1 MCGKFIHE
9 EGYPTVTAT
18 RTRSLYWIYLL
29 YGTIVIALTI
39 FLLYGRL
46 PITDRNVT
54 WVEISL
60 LAPGIILYLP
70 LLLLSGGVHW
80 SVLPFWTRMPLW
92 GTLNVLGY
100 LAIPLATRAVVK
112 WWREWKASGR
122 GGNMWLDLFRRP
134 ATMIV
139 LGVGMLLLA
148 LNGVVQVRLG
158 IAGPTDIANMVVGP
172 FGAIGL
178 WSLAYYQ
185 RRYGTIIPA
194 TGPPAWT
201 RWAVPLAALTGAVI
215 GGVLAYKEAMI
226 LRWGTASAGIL
237 AVTVTAVTVVM
248 VWIVFRVVR
257 KHL

>member
-1 MCGKFIHE
+1 M
-9 EGYPTVTAT
+9 YV
-18 RTRSLYWIYLL
+18 L
-29 YGTIVIALTI
+29 YGVLVIAMTI

-70 LLLLSGGVHW
+70 LLLLSGGIHW
-80 SVLPFWTRMPLW
+80 SLFPLWARMPLW

-100 LAIPLATRAVVK
+100 LAIPLSFRAITGR
-112 WWREWKASGR
+112 WREWKTSGKQ
-122 GGNMWLDLFRRP
+122 GNFLLDLLRRP
-134 ATMIV
+134 ATMIM
-139 LGVGMLLLA
+139 LGVGLLLLA
-148 LNGVVQVRLG
+148 LNGAIQIWQG

-178 WSLAYYQ
+178 WYLAYYQ

-194 TGPPAWT
+194 TGPPTWT

-215 GGVLAYKEAMI
+215 GGGLAYREAKI
-226 LRWGTASAGIL
+226 LRWSAASAGLL
-237 AVTVTAVTVVM
+237 AVTATVVTVTM
-248 VWIVFRVVR
+248 VWIVLRVVR
-257 KHL
+257 K